1 MTVRLP
7 ACSLATSF
15 GADLF
20 LRIHPPSA
28 CDKSPRAARCYRQ
41 PSDVDWLSAVTEL
54 DEARYISLTT
64 FKRDGSPVSS
74 AVWIT
79 GAAGSYV
86 FTTGDKAWKTK
97 RLLRNPSVHVE
108 VCDMRGRVKSEATRF
123 VGTGQV
129 DGSARA
135 VAAAELALAAK
146 YGWQFKATKLVDG
159 LKGRLGWGN
168 RQEPVAVRLSLQKD

>member
-1 MTVRLP
+1 VDRL
-7 ACSLATSF
+7 
-15 GADLF
+15 
-20 LRIHPPSA
+20 
-28 CDKSPRAARCYRQ
+28 RA
-41 PSDVDWLSAVTEL
+41 VIEL

-97 RLLRNPSVHVE
+97 RLQRNQSVQVH
-108 VCDMRGRVKSEATRF
+108 VCDMRGRVKPEATRF
-123 VGTGQV
+123 VGTGEV
-129 DGSARA
+129 DGSSNA
-135 VAAAELALAAK
+135 VAAAERALAAK

-159 LKGRLGWGN
+159 LKTRLGWGK
-168 RQEPVAVRLSLQKD
+168 RQIPVAIQLSLQKE